1 MEEIKK
7 NDVDNIKTLQN
18 DLNKL
23 IGSSVSILDELFNSL
38 CETKKIDEEKKKEV
52 RKSLN
57 NFSKH
62 SETPEGMEPEKFDE
76 WLCNTFYKD
85 YEPDS
90 SPIAWQYY
98 IDTYSNVFVLNEKLY
113 NYCNETKSPYYY
125 NNNRSRICGNF
136 SYEKDKKL
144 ELLDDNDR
152 QINQS
157 IGFAGDC
164 CFNFNSNKIEK
175 FHKIIPADTENKLS
189 KLLNITMKMHHSP
202 LNFALM
208 PINGGMNIIKGE
220 SIWGLDRFDTFIA
233 ALYLYFS
240 NKQNPVSIKLIAIFE
255 TSQDTLLSFL
265 KNFNTFDDYCKY
277 FYPELSEDKEL
288 CNRLIESGKQPIKQ
302 FDENG
307 KLDVKKTT
315 NRLLEYI
322 ELAIDFWEAKAKYFE
337 KVTKQQNQANNSTT
351 E

>member
-1 MEEIKK
+1 MEDI
-7 NDVDNIKTLQN
+7 
-18 DLNKL
+18 
-23 IGSSVSILDELFNSL
+23 
-38 CETKKIDEEKKKEV
+38 TKKIYELREKLFNLIYQSKKI
-52 RKSLN
+52 LD
-57 NFSKH
+57 
-62 SETPEGMEPEKFDE
+62 PENVAQQINESYFDS
-76 WLCNTFYKD
+76 

-98 IDTYSNVFVLNEKLY
+98 IDTYSGVFVLNEKSY

-125 NNNRSRICGNF
+125 ENNRSRICGNF
-136 SYEKDKKL
+136 SHKDTKL
-144 ELLDDNDR
+144 ELLDNDHIQR
-152 QINQS
+152 NKS

-175 FHKIIPADTENKLS
+175 FHKIISADTDNIDKEKFL
-189 KLLNITMKMHHSP
+189 KLLNTAKKMHHSP

-208 PINGGMNIIKGE
+208 PINGGMNSIKGDG
-220 SIWGLDRFDTFIA
+220 IWGLDRFDTFIA
-233 ALYLYFS
+233 ALDFYFV
-240 NKQNPVSIKLIAIFE
+240 NKQNPISIKLIAEFE
-255 TSQDTLLSFL
+255 TSQYTLLSFL
-265 KNFNTFDDYCKY
+265 KIFNTFDDYCKY

-288 CNRLIESGKQPIKQ
+288 CNRLIKSGKQPIKQ
-302 FDENG
+302 FDEKG